1 MCPSSIKQDLRRK
14 VERKDVVKKFVLV
27 FLIGAMLLLSG
38 CDLLSLIPG
47 WDNGTGSGTTPGAIT
62 TAWIDFSFYG
72 TVTQ

>member
-1 MCPSSIKQDLRRK
+1 
-14 VERKDVVKKFVLV
+14 VKKLIPVFLIRAVLLV
-27 FLIGAMLLLSG
+27 FLIRAVLLISG

-47 WDNGTGSGTTPGAIT
+47 WDRGTGGGTTTGAVT

>member
-1 MCPSSIKQDLRRK
+1 
-14 VERKDVVKKFVLV
+14 VKKLIPV
-27 FLIGAMLLLSG
+27 FLIRAVLLISG

-47 WDNGTGSGTTPGAIT
+47 WDRGTGGGTTTGAVT